1 MEAIRHQHQCQ
12 ENHRRQGS
20 FLRNSLFSF
29 HSPPFL
35 SLTNGSHQWIN
46 PCYRWERTSGKSH
59 VRYVCL
65 CPSSF
70 AAEIIL
76 ISMFC
81 RGTQQSQGSIWKVQK
96 LEECLLRTRLSEDA
110 NLLNYCI
117 VQFRLGT
124 SIIEAGV
131 MLQLNVLAHVWL
143 VRR

>member
-1 MEAIRHQHQCQ
+1 MEAIQRQHQCQ
-12 ENHRRQGS
+12 ENHQHQGS
-20 FLRNSLFSF
+20 FLKNSLFSF
-29 HSPPFL
+29 RVPPFL
-35 SLTNGSHQWIN
+35 SLTNGVI
-46 PCYRWERTSGKSH
+46 PCNRWERTSGKSH
-59 VRYVCL
+59 GRYVCL

-96 LEECLLRTRLSEDA
+96 LEECLLRTRLSEAA

-124 SIIEAGV
+124 LITEAGV
-131 MLQLNVLAHVWL
+131 MLLLNVLAHVWL